1 MYTGDNADMLAFA
14 NYDQGGEINEINGI
28 AVPLIAMPGWLY
40 TVTSSLIPNP
50 YDDPRWHTNS
60 AAAHAT
66 GLWYQYM
73 SNPNSYYCPVDIQS
87 PSFTTKFGRNNKL
100 SSYVMDGSAC
110 GFDLHI
116 IPCKTT
122 QVWSPLCYLL
132 WEPDE
137 NKLGPENPG
146 GQDFNDGANVP
157 SRPST
162 SGGEGI
168 GRLHSKKGGNALAL
182 DGHALFLM
190 MTVFDQ
196 DASSPKGVGPGPG
209 GRTYLWW
216 NPGLDAINGSSTGH
230 GGGG

>member
-1 MYTGDNADMLAFA
+1 MGLANNMYTSDNDDMLAFA
-14 NYDQGGEINEINGI
+14 NYDQGGTINGI
-28 AVPLIAMPGWLY
+28 AVPGWLY
-40 TVTSSLIPNP
+40 TVTYSLVPNP

-110 GFDLHI
+110 SFDDHI
-116 IPCKTT
+116 SAKTT
-122 QVWSPLCYLL
+122 QVWSPLCYLI

-137 NKLGPENPG
+137 NKLGPRDPG
-146 GQDFNDGANVP
+146 GYVFNDGANVP
-157 SRPST
+157 GPTASGT
-162 SGGEGI
+162 SSGEGI

-190 MTVFDQ
+190 VTVFDQ
-196 DASSPKGVGPGPG
+196 DANSLVGSGPGPG

-216 NPGLDAINGSSTGH
+216 NPRGSTGH
-230 GGGG
+230 